1 MKASTRVILLL
12 LMSLVFFYENA
23 HAYIDPGTGSYF
35 FQLLIGAL
43 LAAGF
48 AIKIY
53 WSKLKKAAAGLFKP
67 KDKGKAD
74 DAD

>member
-1 MKASTRVILLL
+1 MKASTRVILLF
-12 LMSLVFFYENA
+12 MSLVFFHENA

-53 WSKLKKAAAGLFKP
+53 WSRLKKAVAGLFKP
-67 KDKGKAD
+67 KDKDKAD